1 VTSRIY
7 YTDPYCR
14 RFEASVTKTFVHDG
28 RPAALLDRTAFY
40 PTSGGQPF
48 DTGRLF
54 EAGDAGRPGEA
65 GRVDGERR
73 GPSGSAIDVLDT
85 IDVDDD
91 VVHVLSAA
99 VIAGASVHSEIDW
112 TRRFDH
118 MQQHTGQHILSAAF
132 DRLFENRTV
141 SFHMGSDVSSIDL
154 QREASWEHI
163 ARAEGEAN
171 RIISEN
177 REVAIRFVTS
187 EHAAVLPLRKEPSR
201 EGTLRL
207 IEVKDFD
214 LSACGGTHVSRTG
227 EIGSLVVTAA
237 EKFKG
242 GARVTFACGA
252 RAVRAY
258 QSLRDA
264 VSGSVRLLSVLPREL
279 PSAIERMQAEAKDL
293 RRTLRRFQE
302 ALAAHEAARLIAAS
316 DVGSGAAVV
325 IVGALDA
332 WDANGLKAIATHI
345 VAQAN
350 ATVALFSTASPYP
363 VVIARSPGMQLD
375 ATAVLGEL
383 VASFG
388 GRGGGKADLAQGGGL
403 VGNLSDIMRAARQ
416 LLERGPLPLS

>member
-14 RFEASVTKTFVHDG
+14 RFEASVTKAFVQAG
-28 RPAALLDRTAFY
+28 RPAALLERTAFY

-48 DTGRLF
+48 DTGKLY
-54 EAGDAGRPGEA
+54 EAGGASGAGGASE
-65 GRVDGERR
+65 ERR
-73 GPSGSAIDVLDT
+73 GPSGSAIDVIETVDL
-85 IDVDDD
+85 DDD
-91 VVHVLSAA
+91 VVHILSAP
-99 VIAGASVHSEIDW
+99 VMEGAFVTGEIDW

-118 MQQHTGQHILSAAF
+118 MQQHTGQHLLSAAF

-141 SFHMGSDVSSIDL
+141 SFHMGSDASTIDL
-154 QREASWEHI
+154 QRETSWEQI

-171 RIISEN
+171 RVVWEN

-187 EHAAVLPLRKEPSR
+187 DHAASLPLRKEPAR

-227 EIGSLVVTAA
+227 AIGSLVVTAA

-242 GARVTFACGA
+242 GTRVTFACGS
-252 RAVRAY
+252 RAIRAF

-264 VSGSVRLLSVLPREL
+264 SAGCVRLLSVLPREL
-279 PSAIERMQAEAKDL
+279 PAAIERMQAETKDL

-302 ALAAHEAARLIAAS
+302 ELASHEAARLIDACEL
-316 DVGSGAAVV
+316 GGRAAVV
-325 IVGALDA
+325 IVEALDG

-345 VAQAN
+345 AAQAN
-350 ATVALFSTASPYP
+350 SAVALFSSASPHA
-363 VVIARSPGMQLD
+363 VVIARSPGRPVD
-375 ATAVLGEL
+375 AAAVLGRLIER
-383 VASFG
+383 FG
-388 GRGGGKADLAQGGGL
+388 GRGGGKRDLAQGGGFA
-403 VGNLSDIMRAARQ
+403 GDLSAIMAAARQ
-416 LLERGPLPLS
+416 LLESGPFSLS

>member
-1 VTSRIY
+1 MTSRIY
-7 YTDPYCR
+7 YTDPYSR
-14 RFEASVTKTFVHDG
+14 RFEASVAKALVHDG
-28 RPAALLDRTAFY
+28 RPAALLDTTAFY

-48 DTGRLF
+48 DTGKLF
-54 EAGDAGRPGEA
+54 EPGRAGEEAEA
-65 GRVDGERR
+65 GWERR
-73 GPSGSAIDVLDT
+73 GPFGSAVEVIETIELDH
-85 IDVDDD
+85 D
-91 VVHVLSAA
+91 VVHILSAP
-99 VIAGASVHSEIDW
+99 VIEGTSVRGEIDW

-141 SFHMGSDVSSIDL
+141 SFHMGSDVSTIDL
-154 QREASWEHI
+154 QREASWEQI

-171 RIISEN
+171 RIVSEN

-187 EHAAVLPLRKEPSR
+187 EHAAALPLRKEPAR

-227 EIGSLVVTAA
+227 AIGSILVTAA

-242 GARVTFACGA
+242 GTRVTFACGT
-252 RAVRAY
+252 RALRVF

-264 VSGSVRLLSVLPREL
+264 VAGSVRLLSVLPREL
-279 PSAIERMQAEAKDL
+279 PAAIERMQAETKDL

-302 ALAAHEAARLIAAS
+302 ALASHEAARLVGVS
-316 DVGSGAAVV
+316 ESGSGPALV
-325 IVGALDA
+325 IVEALDG

-350 ATVALFSTASPYP
+350 SAVALFSTASSHP
-363 VVIARSPGMQLD
+363 VVIARSPGIAID
-375 ATAVLGEL
+375 ATAVLNEL
-383 VASFG
+383 IIRFG
-388 GRGGGKADLAQGGGL
+388 GRGGGKADLAQGGGFGGD
-403 VGNLSDIMRAARQ
+403 VIDILRTARQ
-416 LLERGPLPLS
+416 LLEGGPLSVS

>member
-48 DTGRLF
+48 DTGKLF
-54 EAGDAGRPGEA
+54 EAGGADPA

-73 GPSGSAIDVLDT
+73 GPYGSAIDVIDT
-85 IDVDDD
+85 LDVDDD
-91 VVHVLSAA
+91 VVHILSAA
-99 VIAGASVHSEIDW
+99 AIEGAAVRGEIDW

-163 ARAEGEAN
+163 VRAEGEAN

-187 EHAAVLPLRKEPSR
+187 EHATALPLRKEPSR
-201 EGTLRL
+201 EGPLRL
-207 IEVKDFD
+207 IEMKDFD

-252 RAVRAY
+252 RAIRAY

-264 VSGSVRLLSVLPREL
+264 VAGSVRLLSVLPREL

-302 ALAAHEAARLIAAS
+302 ALAAHEAARLIATS
-316 DVGSGAAVV
+316 DVGSGAALV

-345 VAQAN
+345 VAQVN
-350 ATVALFSTASPYP
+350 AAVALFSTAAPHP
-363 VVIARSPGMQLD
+363 VVIARSPGMRLD

-383 VASFG
+383 VTRFG

-403 VGNLSDIMRAARQ
+403 IGNLSDIMRVARQ
-416 LLERGPLPLS
+416 LLERGPLSLS